1 VCANKEIYNEKL
13 VGLETF
19 DTDPLIN
26 DFVPEQNPILSL
38 RIVSIEESG
47 KIVDLDS
54 TVRMY
59 EKPWNSNTYRY
70 SIIGTDLAKQNPN
83 QPVDID
89 EYRNTLSSGYNVFRS
104 KISGRLALLAELVM
118 IDSFSVTYSLEEVV
132 SDGTMDSTGKSI
144 SDGTAVDSNGN
155 KLPAGSFIPAGCKV
169 PSGIKLPDVYTVTLH
184 PEVTTQETQSKYKIP
199 EPRLS
204 HYHLKESKAYLC
216 VTQNASVPSSA
227 TDITKTTYGSDNV
240 FAFTD
245 DTKILSLTL
254 GDLYNMPQQSTNP
267 GPGDG
272 IKDYIK
278 YLSFAQADTYKPAT
292 LTLD

>member
-1 VCANKEIYNEKL
+1 
-13 VGLETF
+13 
-19 DTDPLIN
+19 
-26 DFVPEQNPILSL
+26 
-38 RIVSIEESG
+38 
-47 KIVDLDS
+47 
-54 TVRMY
+54 MY
-59 EKPWNSNTYRY
+59 EKTWNSNTYRY
-70 SIIGTDLAKQNPN
+70 SILGTDLANQNPN

-144 SDGTAVDSNGN
+144 SDGTAVDSKGN

-184 PEVTTQETQSKYKIP
+184 PEVTTQETQSKYNI

-216 VTQNASVPSSA
+216 VTKSA
-227 TDITKTTYGSDNV
+227 N
-240 FAFTD
+240 
-245 DTKILSLTL
+245 
-254 GDLYNMPQQSTNP
+254 NP
-267 GPGDG
+267 GQSPSIED
-272 IKDYIK
+272 II
-278 YLSFAQADTYKPAT
+278 
-292 LTLD
+292 

>member
-59 EKPWNSNTYRY
+59 EKTWNSNTYRY
-70 SIIGTDLAKQNPN
+70 SIIGTDLANQNPN

-132 SDGTMDSTGKSI
+132 SDGTMQSTGKSI
-144 SDGTAVDSNGN
+144 SDGTATYPNSDII
-155 KLPAGSFIPAGCKV
+155 PAGTAIPAGCIV
-169 PSGIKLPDVYTVTLH
+169 PSGIKLPDVYTITIH
-184 PEVTTQETQSKYKIP
+184 PEVSTQEIKSKYNIQ
-199 EPRLS
+199 EPRLA
-204 HYHLKESKAYLC
+204 HYHLKESKSYLC
-216 VTQNASVPSSA
+216 VTQNASIPSEA

-245 DTKILSLTL
+245 DSKILELTL
-254 GDLYNMPQQSTNP
+254 GDLYNTTELDLTDP
-267 GPGDG
+267 
-272 IKDYIK
+272 IKKYIK
-278 YLSFAQADTYKPAT
+278 YLSFAKADTYKPAT
-292 LTLD
+292 PKSG